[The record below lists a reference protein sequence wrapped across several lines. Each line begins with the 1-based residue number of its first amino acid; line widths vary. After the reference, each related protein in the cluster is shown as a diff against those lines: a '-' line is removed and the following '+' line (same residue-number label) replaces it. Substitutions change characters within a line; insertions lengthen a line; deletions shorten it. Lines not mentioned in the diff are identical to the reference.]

1 MQHRT
6 LSERKASFWIKV
18 RPFLYHRDKIVR
30 RTPSLRAT
38 NRCCYFQFFT
48 CNSQQMMMF
57 SVLSDPVLFFQAV
70 STFSDHKLLLQFLGF
85 VFIGGIS
92 RCLQFLDTPAVVQSC
107 SSKLHF
113 SRMFLIPELGS
124 QADSFQ
130 AGRPFS
136 VQ

>member
-92 RCLQFLDTPAVVQSC
+92 RCLQFLDTTAVVQSC

-136 VQ
+136 VW